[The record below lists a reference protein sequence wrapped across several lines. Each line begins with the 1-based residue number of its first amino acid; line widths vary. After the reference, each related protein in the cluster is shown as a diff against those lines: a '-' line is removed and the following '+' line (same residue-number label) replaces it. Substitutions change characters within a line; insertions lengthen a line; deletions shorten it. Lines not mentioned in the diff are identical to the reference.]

1 MLLSKFISSYP
12 YNLEIDFDKQ
22 WKYLIGRPFRFPKK
36 MFVNLIYLIL
46 SKCSNFSNWSLWET
60 MYLMSLSMFSHV
72 QAFYLQ
78 ELLTQDKKKSHSQS
92 AFSLFHR
99 VQAKK
104 RGKVIVKTYVKLLNK
119 VICIFVL
126 SAANRRWV
134 CVWLHGRLGD
144 NIF

>member
-78 ELLTQDKKKSHSQS
+78 ELLTQDKKVILKVH
-92 AFSLFHR
+92 FLFFIEFKQR
-99 VQAKK
+99 
-104 RGKVIVKTYVKLLNK
+104 RGEKLL
-119 VICIFVL
+119 
-126 SAANRRWV
+126 
-134 CVWLHGRLGD
+134 
-144 NIF
+144 